1 MSSDY
6 QERQLELIDRLA
18 KPKSYMEVARTVAE
32 RLQNNNNSNSNNN
45 NKKKKILPHIPK
57 YGRDNTTTNK
67 TAEAISDRLYRNEK
81 QTNKEQTMFPN
92 IWESNLT
99 SNTTKDNKTGKHDRS
114 GTKEE
119 VLPVIREKKT
129 TVHRKISIDAQE
141 ITDRLYGSSVRN
153 KPVRKISQTRK
164 ISGEIAKTRKI
175 SGEIAQTRK
184 ISGEI
189 SQTRKISGGGISSYP

>member
-45 NKKKKILPHIPK
+45 SKKKKILPHIPK
-57 YGRDNTTTNK
+57 YGRDNTATTR

-99 SNTTKDNKTGKHDRS
+99 SNTTTTDNKTGKHDRS

-129 TVHRKISIDAQE
+129 SVHRKISIDAQE

-164 ISGEIAKTRKI
+164 ISGEIA
-175 SGEIAQTRK
+175 
-184 ISGEI
+184 
-189 SQTRKISGGGISSYP
+189 QTRKISGGGISSHP